1 MKNLFDTHCHLYDER
16 YSENKEAFFKELQD
30 SDLKYVV
37 DIGTDLLTC
46 RKVLEDVAAVDM
58 AYGAV
63 GYYPGDTGM
72 CPAQVNDPDKQGLSS
87 NGAPIL
93 SEDVLEEVFNMYL
106 NNPKIVAIGE
116 IGLDYHDPDWY
127 ALPKTQRYWFN
138 RQLEEAVRLDAPVC
152 IHSRDADGE
161 TFEILKEKALG
172 KIPVLLHCYSGSAQL
187 AREYVKRGATI
198 SLGGPLT
205 FKNARHSVEVA
216 QIIDLKDLVVETD
229 APYLTPVPFR
239 GKTNKP
245 YYVKHVAEKIAEI
258 KGLSYEEVASA
269 TFENACRFYRVGKC

>member
-1 MKNLFDTHCHLYDER
+1 
-16 YSENKEAFFKELQD
+16 
-30 SDLKYVV
+30 
-37 DIGTDLLTC
+37 
-46 RKVLEDVAAVDM
+46 
-58 AYGAV
+58 
-63 GYYPGDTGM
+63 
-72 CPAQVNDPDKQGLSS
+72 
-87 NGAPIL
+87 
-93 SEDVLEEVFNMYL
+93 MYI

-127 ALPKTQRYWFN
+127 ATPETQRYWFN

-161 TFEILKEKALG
+161 SFEILKEKALG
-172 KIPVLLHCYSGSAQL
+172 KIPVLLHCYSGSAEL
-187 AREYVKRGATI
+187 AKEYVKRGAVI

-216 QIIDLKDLVVETD
+216 KTIELKDLVIETD

-245 YYVKHVAEKIAEI
+245 YYVKHVAEKLAEI
-258 KGLSYEEVASA
+258 KGISYEEVAQ
-269 TFENACRFYRVGKC
+269 TTLENACRFYRIK